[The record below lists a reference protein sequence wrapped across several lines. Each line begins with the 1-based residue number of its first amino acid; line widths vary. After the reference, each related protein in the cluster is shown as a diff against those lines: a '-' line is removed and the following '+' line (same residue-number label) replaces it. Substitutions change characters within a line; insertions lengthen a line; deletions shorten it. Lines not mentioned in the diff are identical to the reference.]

1 MIITTTQ
8 SIEGQTIREYTG
20 IVVGEAIMG
29 ANIVRDFFASITD
42 VIGGRSGAY
51 EQKLADARQIAETEL
66 ADEARA
72 RGANAV
78 VGVDLDYEV
87 VGESMLMVSMSDT
100 AVLGQNKT
108 ELRALSSSEL
118 DQLADHARD
127 ELRNHLR
134 AFEG

>member
-8 SIEGQTIREYTG
+8 FTEGQTIREYNG

-29 ANIVRDFFASITD
+29 ANI
-42 VIGGRSGAY
+42 
-51 EQKLADARQIAETEL
+51 
-66 ADEARA
+66 A
-72 RGANAV
+72 RGLAKGM
-78 VGVDLDYEV
+78 VGRT
-87 VGESMLMVSMSDT
+87 GM
-100 AVLGQNKT
+100 LGQNKT

-118 DQLADHARD
+118 DQLADFAPD

>member
-8 SIEGQTIREYTG
+8 SIEGQTIREYKG

-29 ANIVRDFFASITD
+29 ANIVHPVVDRMTF
-42 VIGGRSGAY
+42 
-51 EQKLADARQIAETEL
+51 
-66 ADEARA
+66 ARA
-72 RGANAV
+72 LAKRM
-78 VGVDLDYEV
+78 VGRT
-87 VGESMLMVSMSDT
+87 G
-100 AVLGQNKT
+100 VLSQNIT

-118 DQLADHARD
+118 DKLADYARD

>member
-8 SIEGQTIREYTG
+8 SIEGQAIREYKG

-42 VIGGRSGAY
+42 VIGGRSGAC
-51 EQKLADARQIAETEL
+51 EQKLADEP
-66 ADEARA
+66 RA
-72 RGANAV
+72 RGAIAV
-78 VGVDLDYEV
+78 VGVDRMTFVRALAKRM
-87 VGESMLMVSMSDT
+87 VGRT
-100 AVLGQNKT
+100 GVLGKNKT

-118 DQLADHARD
+118 DLLADYARD

>member
-8 SIEGQTIREYTG
+8 SIEGQTIHEYKG
-20 IVVGEAIMG
+20 LVVGEAIMG
-29 ANIVRDFFASITD
+29 ANIVCDFFTSITD

-51 EQKLADARQIAETEL
+51 EQKLADARQIAEAEL
-66 ADEARA
+66 ADGARA

-78 VGVDLDYEV
+78 VGVGRMTFARALAKRM
-87 VGESMLMVSMSDT
+87 VGRT
-100 AVLGQNKT
+100 GVLGQNKT

-118 DQLADHARD
+118 DQLADYARD

>member
-8 SIEGQTIREYTG
+8 FTEGQTIREYKG

-29 ANIVRDFFASITD
+29 TNI
-42 VIGGRSGAY
+42 
-51 EQKLADARQIAETEL
+51 
-66 ADEARA
+66 A
-72 RGANAV
+72 RGLAKGM
-78 VGVDLDYEV
+78 VGRT
-87 VGESMLMVSMSDT
+87 GM
-100 AVLGQNKT
+100 LGQNKT

-118 DQLADHARD
+118 DQLADFAPD

>member
-8 SIEGQTIREYTG
+8 SIEGQTIREYKG

-29 ANIVRDFFASITD
+29 ANIVHPVVDRMTF
-42 VIGGRSGAY
+42 
-51 EQKLADARQIAETEL
+51 
-66 ADEARA
+66 ARA
-72 RGANAV
+72 LAKRM
-78 VGVDLDYEV
+78 VGRT
-87 VGESMLMVSMSDT
+87 G
-100 AVLGQNKT
+100 VLSQNKT

-118 DQLADHARD
+118 DQLADYARD

>member
-8 SIEGQTIREYTG
+8 FTEGQTIREYKG

-29 ANIVRDFFASITD
+29 TNI
-42 VIGGRSGAY
+42 
-51 EQKLADARQIAETEL
+51 
-66 ADEARA
+66 A
-72 RGANAV
+72 RGLAKGM
-78 VGVDLDYEV
+78 VGRT
-87 VGESMLMVSMSDT
+87 GML
-100 AVLGQNKT
+100 GRNKT

-118 DQLADHARD
+118 DQLADFAPD

>member
-8 SIEGQTIREYTG
+8 SIEGQTIREYKG

-29 ANIVRDFFASITD
+29 ANIVHPVVDRMTF
-42 VIGGRSGAY
+42 
-51 EQKLADARQIAETEL
+51 
-66 ADEARA
+66 ARA
-72 RGANAV
+72 LAKRM
-78 VGVDLDYEV
+78 VGRT
-87 VGESMLMVSMSDT
+87 G
-100 AVLGQNKT
+100 VLGQNKT

-118 DQLADHARD
+118 DQLADYARD